1 MNGHRVSIFL
11 AAAFLTIGTMAL
23 AVDPLPDGWMGGN
36 TKDYEVGVDRDVVKT
51 GKAAAT
57 IKARTATPENFGTI
71 LQSFDAT
78 EYLGKRVRMSAFVKA
93 DKIKDWAGLWMRVD
107 GEGKENRTLSFDNMQ
122 SRPIKG
128 TLDWKNYEIVLDVP
142 EASKSITFG
151 ILLSGRPSRPFQVR
165 GRAAAPTTGP
175 AAPPPAPH
183 TAAPTRREPG
193 LSPAPRL
200 CPHPEEW

>member
-151 ILLSGRPSRPFQVR
+151 ILLSGAGQAWLDDFKFEVVSKDV
-165 GRAAAPTTGP
+165 PTTGMSNGGGRTQP
-175 AAPPPAPH
+175 V
-183 TAAPTRREPG
+183 G
-193 LSPAPRL
+193 LGF
-200 CPHPEEW
+200 ED